1 MTESISQASI
11 TPMARDPPPHMED
24 SIFDKPTL
32 EISDDLSPVSSP
44 VFDDEVPDNLSVALY
59 KTDKIPGLFAFRHV
73 NQMQAKSR
81 IITALSLAFAYL
93 RRTKLTQS
101 AELTRSTL
109 KKPRIHEVVLL
120 LENLFEEFRILHD
133 FVEIKAMSPKPEVLV
148 SITKKLSKLREEAQD
163 YLVENSSAV
172 PKPPLWGNNDDPEE
186 WLNANDFKIISA
198 AYQHEVEGFFKK
210 VAPYFP
216 RASKAED
223 IGETEPRTPPGLS
236 GYPNPVS
243 EFPAPRKT
251 RTLKFEEADATKIL
265 PIPSITSQGRLTT

>member
-1 MTESISQASI
+1 MTESISQASS

-120 LENLFEEFRILHD
+120 LDGLFEEFRILHD
-133 FVEIKAMSPKPEVLV
+133 FVEIKAMSPKPEVLA
-148 SITKKLSKLREEAQD
+148 SITKKLSKLREEARD
-163 YLVENSSAV
+163 YLVENGSAV
-172 PKPPLWGNNDDPEE
+172 PKPPLWGKNNDPEE
-186 WLNANDFKIISA
+186 WLNANDFEILSA
-198 AYQHEVEGFFKK
+198 SY
-210 VAPYFP
+210 
-216 RASKAED
+216 
-223 IGETEPRTPPGLS
+223 
-236 GYPNPVS
+236 
-243 EFPAPRKT
+243 
-251 RTLKFEEADATKIL
+251 
-265 PIPSITSQGRLTT
+265 